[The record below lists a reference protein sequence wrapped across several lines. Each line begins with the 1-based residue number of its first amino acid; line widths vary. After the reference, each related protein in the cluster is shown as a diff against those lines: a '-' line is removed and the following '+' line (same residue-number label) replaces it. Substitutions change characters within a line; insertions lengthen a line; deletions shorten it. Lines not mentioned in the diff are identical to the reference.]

1 MSPTDYSDF
10 PADPSEM
17 GHMLAGDCIDRPS
30 NMVDSLNDW
39 HDAEV
44 ERHQAMKNAAK
55 DAARRAADA
64 HLWAAAVARELGRSA
79 GESGTARLAADL
91 AKGGEA

>member
-1 MSPTDYSDF
+1 MSPTDFTDF
-10 PADPSEM
+10 PSDPSEM
-17 GHMLAGDCIDRPS
+17 GHMLAGDCRERAS

-39 HDAEV
+39 HDQQV
-44 ERHQAMKNAAK
+44 EQHQAMKNAAK

-79 GESGTARLAADL
+79 DEAGTARLAADL